1 MIENNEM
8 GKNVPPW
15 DLWLGLREQERMG
28 QFYIMYT
35 LQCIVWNFTVTVI

>member
-1 MIENNEM
+1 M

-28 QFYIMYT
+28 QYNNLPKLKIIGT
-35 LQCIVWNFTVTVI
+35 ILKICKT